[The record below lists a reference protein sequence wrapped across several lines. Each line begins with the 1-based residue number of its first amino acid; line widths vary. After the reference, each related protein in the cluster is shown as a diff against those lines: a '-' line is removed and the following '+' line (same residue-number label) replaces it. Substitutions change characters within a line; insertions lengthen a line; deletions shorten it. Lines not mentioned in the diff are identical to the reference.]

1 LPQRKRRRTRTS
13 SRERI
18 LDASIAV
25 FADDG
30 YAGASTRA
38 LAAAAKVNIAT
49 LAYHFKGK
57 EGLYRAA
64 IARLY
69 ERLLALEP
77 IMGFFE
83 GPPRACVELLVRAI
97 YRFMRD
103 HQKEIRLLQRHVL
116 DHGGLLPE
124 PVRERYGPELFA
136 RARRLLG
143 VIGVTPSANWRLD
156 LQALAFIMARSAITD
171 AKDLASFVPADRAR
185 NPHAAVEDH
194 LCELAAR
201 VLSV

>member
-1 LPQRKRRRTRTS
+1 MQRKRRRTRAS

-25 FADDG
+25 FADEG

-49 LAYHFKGK
+49 LAYHFGGK

-69 ERLLALEP
+69 ERLLRLEP
-77 IMGFFE
+77 AFALD
-83 GPPRACVELLVRAI
+83 GPPRARVEVLVRLI
-97 YRFMRD
+97 YRFMRE
-103 HQKEIRLLQRHVL
+103 HRKEIRLLQRHVL
-116 DHGGLLPE
+116 DHGGLLPK

-136 RARRLLG
+136 RAEG
-143 VIGVTPSANWRLD
+143 VL
-156 LQALAFIMARSAITD
+156 
-171 AKDLASFVPADRAR
+171 
-185 NPHAAVEDH
+185 
-194 LCELAAR
+194 
-201 VLSV
+201 

>member
-1 LPQRKRRRTRTS
+1 MQAKRKKTRQRES

-25 FADDG
+25 FADRG

-49 LAYHFKGK
+49 LAYHFGGK

-69 ERLLALEP
+69 ERVLALEP
-77 IMGFFE
+77 IVPSE
-83 GPPRACVELLVRAI
+83 GPPAARVELLVRII
-97 YRFMRD
+97 YRFMRA
-103 HQKEIRLLQRHVL
+103 HTKEIRLLQRHVL
-116 DHGGLLPE
+116 DHGGLLPK

-136 RARRLLG
+136 RADGLLG
-143 VIGVTPSANWRLD
+143 ALGVTPGPSWRLD
-156 LQALAFIMARSAITD
+156 LQALTFVMARSAITD
-171 AKDLASFVPADRAR
+171 AKDLEAFVPRGRD
-185 NPHAAVEDH
+185 PHEAVEDH
-194 LCELAAR
+194 LTSLAAK
-201 VLSV
+201 VLGL